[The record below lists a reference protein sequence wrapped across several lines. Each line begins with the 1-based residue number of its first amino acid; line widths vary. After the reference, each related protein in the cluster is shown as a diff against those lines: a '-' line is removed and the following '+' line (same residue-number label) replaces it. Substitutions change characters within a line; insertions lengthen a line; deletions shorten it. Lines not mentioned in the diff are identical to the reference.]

1 MSQLRNDF
9 EILRGCH
16 INYSL
21 MRTPYSLESIEKT
34 AVNYPW
40 GRLNYYEKE
49 KKFGA
54 QFTVEH
60 EKVTIAGFQRQDEKH
75 TWNIGGIQNINR
87 TDEARKIREKLSN
100 GIKLHWY
107 KVNTTNSFLG
117 RIRDPWT
124 ITGVRLPDHT
134 NFVFSMISKIH

>member
-1 MSQLRNDF
+1 M
-9 EILRGCH
+9 
-16 INYSL
+16 
-21 MRTPYSLESIEKT
+21 
-34 AVNYPW
+34 NYPW

-54 QFTVEH
+54 QFTVDH
-60 EKVTIAGFQRQDEKH
+60 EIVTIAGFKRQDEKY

-107 KVNTTNSFLG
+107 KVQKIFTRKNQGSMDNY
-117 RIRDPWT
+117 
-124 ITGVRLPDHT
+124 RLIGPLSSLRTVHI
-134 NFVFSMISKIH
+134 NI